1 MIDTYL
7 PYTYLFVSCLLLFPW
22 SVFTIFGWIWTLLD
36 GRPDELLFCP
46 YLPFPVFPTFI
57 YYSIISI
64 TPYFQEDEHQYF
76 CMFCIDGME

>member
-57 YYSIISI
+57 YYGIIKH
-64 TPYFQEDEHQYF
+64 YFGRWTLRTFDRF
-76 CMFCIDGME
+76 V